1 MFTKLTK
8 FLRKFRFSLLHSKS
22 RNLSRENV
30 NKQRDCQNK
39 MAGLEDFYPEL
50 RQRYAED
57 RPASAG
63 SKSTPASLRQT
74 ASHRSVPMLIEKP
87 PRLVEDQKKDQD
99 EIDNYSNIAL
109 STVGI
114 LLQNIGTHP
123 FIVLRRQCQVSA
135 ESYRRHR
142 TPATLIPVMVHI
154 YRLQGF
160 SSMWKGLGSA
170 LTVRGLVLGVEDC
183 TGKLTPWP
191 TSVDSTSSPRMLVQ
205 HLMLKSISH
214 ALVVPFFSASLV
226 ESVQSDIASEKPGML
241 DFLKEGLLRLGPQSG
256 RTLPMWQLVFPSVIH
271 STCHYIISVIFKTV
285 SEKIMKSRHRS
296 LQEQQGAISKRPPPG
311 LTAYREQVSSIVGI
325 LAADIILYPVE
336 TVLHRLHLQGTR
348 TIIDNLETGREVV
361 PIITRYEGFLDCFQS
376 IITEEGFS
384 GLFKGFGALML
395 QYGLQFL
402 VLRLTFSSLKEV
414 LKLMTSENVP
424 TLPPEYAESH
434 NTPRK
439 ATTPVKIPSPEH

>member
-1 MFTKLTK
+1 MFTKVDEIFAQDFVSVTHLT
-8 FLRKFRFSLLHSKS
+8 
-22 RNLSRENV
+22 RNLLC
-30 NKQRDCQNK
+30 KQTAFLQNK

-50 RQRYAED
+50 RQRYAD
-57 RPASAG
+57 DSPASTS
-63 SKSTPASLRQT
+63 SKKSPMRQT
-74 ASHRSVPMLIEKP
+74 SSNRGVPLLVEKP
-87 PRLVEDQKKDQD
+87 PRLIEDQKKERSQNDSQD

-109 STVGI
+109 STIGI

-160 SSMWKGLGSA
+160 SSMWKGLGSF
-170 LTVRGLVLGVEDC
+170 LTVRGLVLAVEDC

-191 TSVDSTSSPRMLVQ
+191 STIDSTSSPRMLLQ
-205 HLMLKSISH
+205 HLMLKSVSQ

-271 STCHYIISVIFKTV
+271 STSHYIISIIFKTV
-285 SEKIMKSRHRS
+285 SEKIMKSRHRA

-311 LTAYREQVSSIVGI
+311 LTAYREQVSSIIGF
-325 LAADIILYPVE
+325 LAADIILFPIE

-348 TIIDNLETGREVV
+348 TIIDNLDTGREVV
-361 PIITRYEGFLDCFQS
+361 PIITRYEGFLDCFHS
-376 IITEEGFS
+376 IVTEEGFS

-395 QYGLQFL
+395 QYGLQVF

-424 TLPPEYAESH
+424 VLPPEYVETQ
-434 NTPRK
+434 NTPK
-439 ATTPVKIPSPEH
+439 QPKPVKIPSPEH